1 MLEAPKTPDFLLR
14 YTLNISQLGKH
25 DSFYLLNAEACWDQ
39 VTRQPCQVKEHNYS
53 LANTN
58 TITHQQVL
66 MQLNGGAGGCS
77 ASQQMGCPRFH
88 IFRNGTR
95 VHRND
100 TARYPYDAW
109 HGYCGPQVCDEMI
122 PGERTCDP
130 YSNPNSQSIYMLR
143 PHPEWEQ
150 YGLPAT
156 GADIFKGDPY
166 LNIER
171 HFEINVGALYAHIW
185 FPCDMP
191 PDQPKQ
197 IITMN
202 LGPETHAGA
211 EIEWT
216 VSDFDVL
223 VPDNRSSQS
232 Y

>member
-1 MLEAPKTPDFLLR
+1 MLVTKLR
-14 YTLNISQLGKH
+14 LTAAFVGSPRRAGEKCLDKNGKEDPAACATEPTTKVSVFYVYPNIHRVGTSLWNNLICTVVTSDAGPRAR
-25 DSFYLLNAEACWDQ
+25 FCVETG
-39 VTRQPCQVKEHNYS
+39 TRQRHS
-53 LANTN
+53 
-58 TITHQQVL
+58 
-66 MQLNGGAGGCS
+66 S
-77 ASQQMGCPRFH
+77 SF
-88 IFRNGTR
+88 
-95 VHRND
+95 
-100 TARYPYDAW
+100 
-109 HGYCGPQVCDEMI
+109 
-122 PGERTCDP
+122 
-130 YSNPNSQSIYMLR
+130 YMLR

-156 GADIFKGDPY
+156 GADIFQGDPY

-202 LGPETHAGA
+202 IGPETHAGA

-223 VPDNRSSQS
+223 VPDNGSSES